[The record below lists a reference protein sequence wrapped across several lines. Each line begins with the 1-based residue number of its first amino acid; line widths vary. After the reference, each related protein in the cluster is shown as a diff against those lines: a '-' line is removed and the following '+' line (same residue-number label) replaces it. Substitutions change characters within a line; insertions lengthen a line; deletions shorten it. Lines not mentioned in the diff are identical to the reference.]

1 MCDVHEAGG
10 HDALQ
15 EVGLLQAA
23 LDPDPGLEHEG
34 PELPQAHVGEFLRVV
49 RRRLGL
55 DHLNLFSIDG
65 GLCVK
70 TKRLH
75 RHTHTHT
82 HKQRGLRQISAVE

>member
-34 PELPQAHVGEFLRVV
+34 PELPQAHVGEFLRIV

-55 DHLNLFSIDG
+55 DHLNLFSING
-65 GLCVK
+65 GLRVK
-70 TKRLH
+70 NKMLTQ
-75 RHTHTHT
+75 THTHT